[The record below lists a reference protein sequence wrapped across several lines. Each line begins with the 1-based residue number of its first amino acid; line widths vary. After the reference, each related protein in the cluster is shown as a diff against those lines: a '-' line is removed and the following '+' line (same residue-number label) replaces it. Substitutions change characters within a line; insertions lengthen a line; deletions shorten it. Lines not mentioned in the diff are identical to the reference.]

1 MNMIKTICSYKYLT
15 YTFSRLRLLSLVS
28 VLFSINGFNNIL
40 MAQEETVYRFGAF
53 PHMSSSHVEKK
64 YAPVAVAFSKLL
76 NKPVKLATASSMD
89 KYRNRVMNGDF
100 DIALIPP
107 LDIEPVVDES
117 GYIPLARRPS
127 KPASLIVTSN
137 SIIKKLEDLHDKT
150 IGLPA
155 GTPVNIILQLKLRK
169 QGFVNEKN
177 IHIKEFNNVQACL
190 HKLLLKDVDA
200 CGSPS
205 GVGIGL
211 KMFQKKMKM
220 EFREIMKTEAF
231 PHMLFV
237 AHPRLSF
244 TERQILTNAIL
255 GQDKTEQGQGLLQ
268 AIGRKTRY
276 VPYNKTDYDII
287 RQYRQSWIK
296 DAKNTL

>member
-1 MNMIKTICSYKYLT
+1 MNKITIINFYPYLT
-15 YTFSRLRLLSLVS
+15 NKPAQFRLLTLVS
-28 VLFSINGFNNIL
+28 VLFSINGFSNIL
-40 MAQEETVYRFGAF
+40 MAQEETAYRFGAF
-53 PHMSSSHVEKK
+53 PHMSSTHVEKK
-64 YAPVAVAFSKLL
+64 YAPVAVAFGKLL
-76 NKPVKLATASSMD
+76 NKSVKLATASSMD
-89 KYRNRVMNGDF
+89 KYRNRVINGDF

-107 LDIEPVVDES
+107 LDIEPVVDEG

-127 KPASLIVTSN
+127 KPASIVVINN
-137 SIIKKLEDLHDKT
+137 SIIKHVKDLHDKT

-169 QGFVNEKN
+169 LGFVNNKN
-177 IHIKEFNNVQACL
+177 IHFKEFNNVQACL
-190 HKLLLKDVDA
+190 HKLLLKSVDA

-211 KMFQKKMKM
+211 KMFQKKMEI

-237 AHPRLSF
+237 AHPRLSIA
-244 TERQILTNAIL
+244 ERQILTNAIL

-268 AIGRKTRY
+268 AIGRKTPY
-276 VPYNKTDYDII
+276 VPYIKTDYDII
-287 RQYRQSWIK
+287 RHYRQSWIK
-296 DAKNTL
+296 NAKNTL